1 MDTVSE
7 TTIGDSVMP
16 FEQGYAVCLSPQT
29 QQSLQNLGVGGQKPG
44 FLRKYFVKTINLG
57 EKPGFLVRSAIASGQ
72 KPGFLQKSFVPT
84 LNAGKNPVS
93 LFIVHKP

>member
-16 FEQGYAVCLSPQT
+16 FEQGYAVCLSPQ
-29 QQSLQNLGVGGQKPG
+29 
-44 FLRKYFVKTINLG
+44 KTINLG

>member
-1 MDTVSE
+1 MFI
-7 TTIGDSVMP
+7 TT
-16 FEQGYAVCLSPQT
+16 T
-29 QQSLQNLGVGGQKPG
+29 G